1 MNVDM
6 KKAKLINII
15 DKIARKGPWGSV
27 EALIR
32 SVLGVSSYNSLLDFT
47 EDQLNKC
54 ASIGNKRLISMGRT
68 QVSYDSP
75 SDFKKRALMDILRD
89 LVDVGPWND
98 LYELISAW
106 TNNPPELISD
116 LTEDQIADCIGY
128 GNKVLISL
136 GKSPVFGTAYNLD
149 LNNSESTPIHIPED
163 TTIELDIVFDDTS
176 GNRESYRESPKYIS
190 IWDSE
195 IDDDD
200 EAEPAI
206 NNEPPKKR
214 FRLSP
219 NEIERLEKSL
229 TRLTSFREEA
239 EEVKVNDQYDAYIE
253 SSIIEDF

>member
-15 DKIARKGPWGSV
+15 DKIARKGPWGSIR
-27 EALIR
+27 ALVK

-54 ASIGNKRLISMGRT
+54 VHVGNRRLISMGRT

-75 SDFKKRALMDILRD
+75 SDFKKRALMDILRA

-116 LTEDQIADCIGY
+116 LTESQIIDCIAY

-136 GKSPVFGTAYNLD
+136 GKPPVFGTAYNLD
-149 LNNSESTPIHIPED
+149 LDNSESTPIHIPED
-163 TTIELDIVFDDTS
+163 TTIELDVVFDDIPDDK
-176 GNRESYRESPKYIS
+176 ELYRESPKYIS

-195 IDDDD
+195 IDDDEVD
-200 EAEPAI
+200 QSI
-206 NNEPPKKR
+206 DNEPPKKR
-214 FRLSP
+214 FRLSS
-219 NEIERLEKSL
+219 NEIARLEKSL

-239 EEVKVNDQYDAYIE
+239 EESRANNQYDTYIE
-253 SSIIEDF
+253 SSIKDF